1 MKLPPNMLTRQRS
14 RFSPS
19 QLAPDRLRSKL
30 TTLIARHD
38 QMKIAFQQ
46 LESQIKTGLLQAEEV
61 FASLALPLIKLV
73 GLKTVEMAEQ
83 GRFTTIRVDKA
94 DSPDHRQGG
103 RRNGVAFES
112 PTVSP
117 VSVQREDHN
126 DFEVENYVTKATIAG
141 RELVE
146 KQHTQVIQLIQLL
159 RQIEIQV
166 NSRKDNILQTLADH
180 RVSLQRLFR
189 KSVYHLSNLQHR
201 NNDASLA
208 LTMLKLLQGL
218 FDYMGIVF
226 GSVESGVEELMRSL
240 AAHMC
245 NPMVEYVKGL
255 KADMK
260 FGTCMRLLATVEE
273 MEMELRNGRLE
284 LEEAKKR
291 IRVAEEGKVEALSKL
306 NETHER
312 VRRLNELLEFLS
324 KNKIEPREF
333 CVPYK
338 FIGMEEGQENDDKLL
353 WELLKKRKYQAP
365 ESPMGPPQHLSLE
378 PNTKQ
383 SKSRSLN
390 SHRAG
395 TWNRTRGLQGPQA
408 TRIPLGSSPSAAIQ
422 RFVSRK
428 RITP

>member
-1 MKLPPNMLTRQRS
+1 MNLPPNMLNRNRS
-14 RFSPS
+14 RISPS
-19 QLAPDRLRSKL
+19 QLAADRLLRFKL

-46 LESQIKTGLLQAEEV
+46 LKSQIQTGLLQAEEV

-83 GRFTTIRVDKA
+83 GRFSTIRVDTA
-94 DSPDHRQGG
+94 DSPDHGG
-103 RRNGVAFES
+103 RRNGVVFES

-117 VSVQREDHN
+117 DSVRREDRN
-126 DFEVENYVTKATIAG
+126 NLKVGNCVTKATIAG

-146 KQHTQVIQLIQLL
+146 KQQTQVIQLIQLL

-180 RVSLQRLFR
+180 RVSLQKLFR

-201 NNDASLA
+201 NNDASLT
-208 LTMLKLLQGL
+208 LIMLKLLQGL
-218 FDYMGIVF
+218 FHYMGIVF
-226 GSVESGVEELMRSL
+226 GSVESGVEELMKSL

-324 KNKIEPREF
+324 ENKIEPREF

-338 FIGMEEGQENDDKLL
+338 FLGMEEGQENDDKLL
-353 WELLKKRKYQAP
+353 WELLRKRKYKAP
-365 ESPMGPPQHLSLE
+365 ESPMGPPQLLSLE

-383 SKSRSLN
+383 SKSRSLK

-395 TWNRTRGLQGPQA
+395 TWNRTRGLQGPPA

-422 RFVSRK
+422 RFVLRK

>member
-103 RRNGVAFES
+103 RRNGVVFES

-126 DFEVENYVTKATIAG
+126 DLE
-141 RELVE
+141 
-146 KQHTQVIQLIQLL
+146 
-159 RQIEIQV
+159 IEIQV